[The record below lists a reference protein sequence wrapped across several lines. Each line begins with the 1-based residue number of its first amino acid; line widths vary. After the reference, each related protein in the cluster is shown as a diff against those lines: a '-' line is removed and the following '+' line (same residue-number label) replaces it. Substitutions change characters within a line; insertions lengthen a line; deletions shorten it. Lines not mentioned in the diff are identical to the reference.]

1 MQLLTKQ
8 DNAFNLQFSR
18 DEVAVLC
25 NALNEALEAL
35 DDWETETRM
44 GCTKEEAQRLLDE
57 LCRIDLS

>member
-8 DNAFNLQFSR
+8 DDAFSLRFTR
-18 DEVAVLC
+18 EEVAVLC
-25 NALNEALEAL
+25 NALNEAL
-35 DDWETETRM
+35 DDWETEPRM